1 MQKDNFY
8 DELVALVRKI
18 NGSNIVVVPHNFNTQ
33 VGKLGA
39 LRALL
44 PLLLFGYARN
54 ALVMNTFNVVRSSSM
69 LSRSS
74 ISTSLN
80 LITFDGA

>member
-18 NGSNIVVVPHNFNTQ
+18 NGSNIVVVPRNFNTQ

-54 ALVMNTFNVVRSSSM
+54 ALVMNTFNVVHSSSM